1 MSNPLSFARPD
12 AGIRWAQDLIR
23 RIESNPASAAQIVG
37 MDRWARW
44 MLGHGME
51 ALVAAGLDEWEI
63 AALEC
68 IVRHSGEEKGI
79 PQAWLFEG
87 GPDDDPRLRELSC
100 LKANARKTRITRLVS
115 RFARLRSDLNL
126 TWKVERA
133 ADCSKTIYTAHTAA
147 YAFSMPQPPDGR

>member
-1 MSNPLSFARPD
+1 MAKPISFHRPD

-23 RIESNPASAAQIVG
+23 RIDSNPASAAQIVG
-37 MDRWARW
+37 MDPWARW
-44 MLGHGME
+44 MLGHGVE

-68 IVRHSGEEKGI
+68 IVRHSGEEERI

-87 GPDDDPRLRELSC
+87 GPDDDMRLREHSC
-100 LKANARKTRITRLVS
+100 LDANARKTRITRLVEK
-115 RFARLRSDLNL
+115 FARLRSDLNL

-133 ADCSKTIYTAHTAA
+133 ADKSKTIGTAYTLIHT
-147 YAFSMPQPPDGR
+147 PDLGRKS